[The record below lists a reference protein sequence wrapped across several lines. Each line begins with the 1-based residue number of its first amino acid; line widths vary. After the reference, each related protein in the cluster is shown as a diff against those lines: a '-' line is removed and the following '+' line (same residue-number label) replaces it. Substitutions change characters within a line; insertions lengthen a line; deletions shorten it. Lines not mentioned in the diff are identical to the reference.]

1 MNWPIFLN
9 WMKNTLLFTCCTKI
23 LVRLLNVN
31 MKIFLTQKS
40 ENVRL
45 HYSQSICEK
54 ATYIQR
60 HIPIGLF

>member
-1 MNWPIFLN
+1 
-9 WMKNTLLFTCCTKI
+9 MKNTLLFTCCTKI

-60 HIPIGLF
+60 HIPISLF

>member
-9 WMKNTLLFTCCTKI
+9 WMKNTLLFTCSTKI

-54 ATYIQR
+54 ATHIQR
-60 HIPIGLF
+60 HIPISLF